1 MPSEES
7 KLVDLLNSVHD
18 QATTLKDTLAK
29 TVAQINRL
37 ADDQTWTV
45 DQYETFAAQVSDIAS
60 ESLELAQRIE
70 NRP

>member
-7 KLVDLLNSVHD
+7 KLVDLLNAVHD
-18 QATTLKDTLAK
+18 QATTLQATLTK
-29 TVAQINRL
+29 TVAQINRS

-45 DQYETFAAQVSDIAS
+45 DEYETYAAQVSDIVK
-60 ESLELAQRIE
+60 ESLELAQLIE

>member
-7 KLVDLLNSVHD
+7 KLVDLLHSVHD
-18 QATTLKDTLAK
+18 QATTLNATLVK

-45 DQYETFAAQVSDIAS
+45 DEYETYAAQVADIVK